1 MVPDPVVAQPD
12 PEHILAATI
21 EAARAGDHNAFAR
34 LMDGYGDRLLAFAR
48 HMCGQREDAE
58 DVFQESFL
66 TVFRRLGEFRGE
78 GLFRNWLYKIAS
90 SHCLKK
96 RRLRSGEPRHHL
108 PVEELS
114 PEALQPIIHGPGLA
128 GRPEVPLESVLRD
141 ELSTRM
147 NEAIDRL
154 PPEYRIVLLLRDVEL
169 FSTTETAGLTGLSEA
184 AVKSRLHRAR
194 LAVRAALQPYLEEGA
209 G

>member
-1 MVPDPVVAQPD
+1 MVPDSVAAQPD
-12 PEHILAATI
+12 PETALVAAI
-21 EAARAGDHNAFAR
+21 EAARSGDHDAFAR

-48 HMCGQREDAE
+48 RMCGQREDAE

-78 GLFRNWLYKIAS
+78 GSFRNWLYKIAS

-108 PVEELS
+108 VVEELT
-114 PEALQPIIHGPGLA
+114 PEALRPIIHGPGLA
-128 GRPEVPLESVLRD
+128 ARPEIPLEAVLRN

-154 PPEYRIVLLLRDVEL
+154 PPEYRLVLLLRDVEL

-194 LAVRAALQPYLEEGA
+194 LAVREALQPYLEEEA